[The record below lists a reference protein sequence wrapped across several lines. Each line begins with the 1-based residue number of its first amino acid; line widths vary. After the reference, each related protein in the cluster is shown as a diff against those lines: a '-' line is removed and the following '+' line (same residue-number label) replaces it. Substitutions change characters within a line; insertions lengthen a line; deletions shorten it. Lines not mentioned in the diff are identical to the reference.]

1 MGALLGEAEADAA
14 AAGEVEVERALG
26 ISGLGAARAVHGQV
40 PVIDLA
46 TDATTAVSEAIWKAA
61 MEPGFFIV
69 KNHGIPE
76 EAIDEAFGLSRDF
89 FGQSREAKEAQSPFE
104 KSMNAG
110 YEFFSQVRPSTGV
123 PDQKESLQITAR
135 EGCMDGRWPSIP
147 SFQERVNEFMVKSHE
162 LGCRILSI
170 LEPKACP
177 GLVKGTLAAA
187 HRLWVEDGQCTLRLL
202 HYPPVEAA
210 KLPAN
215 YWRAGPH
222 TDWCC
227 ITLLFQRPGKRGL
240 GVCTKPK
247 SDERWCSLVKSGS
260 GPWRYCS
267 QYWGYARQMV

>member
-46 TDATTAVSEAIWKAA
+46 TDATTAGEAIWKAA

-89 FGQSREAKEAQSPFE
+89 FSQSREAKEAQSPFE

-177 GLVKGTLAAA
+177 GLVKGDPSCCPHACGLKMDSVLCAC
-187 HRLWVEDGQCTLRLL
+187 CTTHQWKLQNSLRIIGGLVHIQTGAVSL
-202 HYPPVEAA
+202 SCSNDLET
-210 KLPAN
+210 
-215 YWRAGPH
+215 RAWSVH
-222 TDWCC
+222 QT
-227 ITLLFQRPGKRGL
+227 QKR
-240 GVCTKPK
+240 
-247 SDERWCSLVKSGS
+247 
-260 GPWRYCS
+260 
-267 QYWGYARQMV
+267 